1 MAGLAKREIGQ
12 YLQPNHTTFANYT
25 GPYYNVYEV
34 IDRITHTATNRT
46 QRKLYYFNTKTSLPE
61 IVRYRV
67 DRGRGTLNVEVRLDD
82 WHNFNGQFIPKTF
95 TRLENGDEALKLSI
109 DAAIVQA
116 TVNDGMFSVPRT

>member
-1 MAGLAKREIGQ
+1 
-12 YLQPNHTTFANYT
+12 
-25 GPYYNVYEV
+25 
-34 IDRITHTATNRT
+34 
-46 QRKLYYFNTKTSLPE
+46 
-61 IVRYRV
+61 
-67 DRGRGTLNVEVRLDD
+67 LNVEVRLDD